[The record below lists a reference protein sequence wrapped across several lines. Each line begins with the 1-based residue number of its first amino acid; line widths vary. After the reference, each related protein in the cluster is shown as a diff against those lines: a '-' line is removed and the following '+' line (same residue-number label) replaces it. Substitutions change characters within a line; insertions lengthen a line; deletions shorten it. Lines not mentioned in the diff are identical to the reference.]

1 MYNNKINDLSAN
13 APNRVGENINF
24 NNKHIINIYLLFY
37 HTMFF
42 LAIYIYKTQLIDF
55 K

>member
-13 APNRVGENINF
+13 APNRVGKNINF
-24 NNKHIINIYLLFY
+24 NNKHISFILSYEVFS
-37 HTMFF
+37 
-42 LAIYIYKTQLIDF
+42 AIYIYKTQMIDF